1 MGFEDAMRA
10 AAHSAERAV
19 WRAMAKYRDGLVTDE
34 DDLTGVLIG
43 SLDAEFS
50 SKAAGDIGG
59 LQWSSSI
66 LRHRKGIAAEEKR
79 IGADMIIHVR
89 VDTPIQTFSKA
100 VLVQAKR
107 QEPGDQM
114 TNNERGDLLK
124 QCKKMLA
131 VSPAAFVF
139 DYAKGDMRCA
149 SATKIAGS
157 ANKDLYAACNWTAYR
172 FFLEL
177 FRCPIGDPRITSAK
191 AAELPV
197 PIVLN
202 LAGTGELNEE

>member
-10 AAHSAERAV
+10 AAHSAEHAV
-19 WRAMAKYRDGLVTDE
+19 WRAMMKYRDGLVTDE
-34 DDLTGVLIG
+34 DDLTGVLVG

-50 SKAAGDIGG
+50 AKAASDIGE
-59 LQWSSSI
+59 LRWSSSI
-66 LRHRKGIAAEEKR
+66 LRHRKGAAAEEKR

-89 VDTPIQTFSKA
+89 IDTPIQTYSKA

-107 QEPGDQM
+107 HEPGDQM
-114 TNNERGDLLK
+114 TTKERNELLK
-124 QCKKMLA
+124 QCKKMLE

-157 ANKDLYAACNWTAYR
+157 TNHDLYAACNWTAYR

-191 AAELPV
+191 AADLPV

-202 LAGTGELNEE
+202 LEGRGELIQE

>member
-1 MGFEDAMRA
+1 MGFEDAIRV

-19 WRAMAKYRDGLVTDE
+19 MRAMAKYHDGLVTDE
-34 DDLTGVLIG
+34 DDLTGILVG
-43 SLDAEFS
+43 NLDAEFS
-50 SKAAGDIGG
+50 AKDASDFGG
-59 LQWSSSI
+59 LHWSSSI
-66 LRHRKGIAAEEKR
+66 LRHRKGVAAEEKR

-89 VDTPIQTFSKA
+89 VNTPIQTYSKA

-107 QEPGDQM
+107 HEPGGQM
-114 TNNERGDLLK
+114 STKEQGELLS

-191 AAELPV
+191 AKDLPV
-197 PIVLN
+197 PIILKLV
-202 LAGTGELNEE
+202 GTGELSQE

>member
-1 MGFEDAMRA
+1 MGFEDAMRT
-10 AAHSAERAV
+10 AAHSAEQAV
-19 WRAMAKYRDGLVTDE
+19 WRAMGKYRDGLVTDE
-34 DDLTGVLIG
+34 DDLTGVLVG

-50 SKAAGDIGG
+50 AKGASQIGG

-66 LRHRKGIAAEEKR
+66 LRHRRGVAAEEKR
-79 IGADMIIHVR
+79 IGADIIIHVR
-89 VDTPIQTFSKA
+89 VDTPIQSYSKA

-114 TNNERGDLLK
+114 STKERNDLLE

-131 VSPAAFVF
+131 VTPAAFVF

-157 ANKDLYAACNWTAYR
+157 TNNDLYAACNWTAYR

-177 FRCPIGDPRITSAK
+177 FRCPIGDPRITTAK
-191 AAELPV
+191 ASELPV
-197 PIVLN
+197 PTVLI
-202 LAGTGELNEE
+202 LAGTGETTRE

>member
-1 MGFEDAMRA
+1 MGFDDAMRT
-10 AAHSAERAV
+10 AAHSAEQAV
-19 WRAMAKYRDGLVTDE
+19 SRAMAKYRDGLVTDE
-34 DDLTGVLIG
+34 DDLTGVLVG

-50 SKAAGDIGG
+50 AKGGSDIGG

-66 LRHRKGIAAEEKR
+66 LRHRKGVAAEEKR

-89 VDTPIQTFSKA
+89 VNTPIQTYSKA

-114 TNNERGDLLK
+114 SAKERNELLG

-131 VSPAAFVF
+131 VTPAAFVF
-139 DYAKGDMRCA
+139 DYAKGEMRCA
-149 SATKIAGS
+149 STTKINGS
-157 ANKDLYAACNWTAYR
+157 TNNDLHAACNWTAYR

-191 AAELPV
+191 AADLPV
-197 PIVLN
+197 PIVLK
-202 LAGTGELNEE
+202 LAGTGDLTQE

>member
-1 MGFEDAMRA
+1 MSFDDAMRV
-10 AAHSAERAV
+10 AAHSAEQAIQ
-19 WRAMAKYRDGLVTDE
+19 RAMAKYRDGLVTDE
-34 DDLTGVLIG
+34 DDLTGVLVG

-50 SKAAGDIGG
+50 GKGASSLGG

-66 LRHRKGIAAEEKR
+66 LRHRKGVAAEEKL

-89 VDTPIQTFSKA
+89 VDTPIQTYSKA

-107 QEPGDQM
+107 HEPGDQM
-114 TNNERGDLLK
+114 SAREQAELLR

-157 ANKDLYAACNWTAYR
+157 ANRDLYAACNWTAYR

-177 FRCPIGDPRITSAK
+177 FRCPIGDPKITSAK
-191 AAELPV
+191 VADLSV
-197 PIVLN
+197 PTVIKLE
-202 LAGTGELNEE
+202 GTGDLTEE